1 MVTAP
6 ANPRLLTPYV
16 LTEQGDWF
24 EAEIHFIRRLLQPG
38 MGVVDIG
45 ANYGIYTLTAARA
58 VGPTGRV
65 VAFEPGSLPHACLG
79 RSLQANGLTQVELR
93 REALS
98 NRTGL
103 ARLGVA
109 ANSELNSLSNEGGE
123 GEEVSLVTL
132 DSAADA
138 WNRPI
143 DFLKLDAEGEEI
155 RILEGAERFF
165 ARHDPLV
172 MFELRHGAGVNHG
185 LLDAFRRRGFDLYRL
200 LPGLGVLVPL
210 DLESETEPFLLN
222 VFACRPA
229 RADLLRQAGLL
240 VTAPGALPAAEAEPA
255 MEVLARWA
263 GNSPW
268 AGALWRRGV
277 PAGAG
282 AWGESYVQALA
293 DTLRSEDP
301 ARALAQRWSY
311 LNRALETLSLVVGNQ
326 ASPGRRFA
334 LARAA
339 LACGSRKLANDC
351 LWGLGESVDVGAW
364 VEEPFLPPVMRLD
377 ALNPAGG
384 TFADV
389 FAAMRDESLV
399 ESGAFSVYFL
409 PKKLLPVLRRLGGN
423 PLCSAAARRR
433 LKTARRIFPP
443 EMV

>member
-6 ANPRLLTPYV
+6 ANLRLLTPYV

-24 EAEIHFIRRLLQPG
+24 EAEISYFRRLLQPG

-58 VGPTGRV
+58 VGPTGWV
-65 VAFEPGSLPHACLG
+65 AAFEPGSLPHACLG
-79 RSLQANGLTQVELR
+79 QSLQANALPQVELR

-98 NRTGL
+98 NRTGS
-103 ARLGVA
+103 ARLGIA

-123 GEEVSLVTL
+123 GEEVLLVTL
-132 DSAADA
+132 DSAAEA
-138 WNRPI
+138 WNRPV

-155 RILEGAERFF
+155 RILEGATHFF

-172 MFELRHGAGVNHG
+172 MFELRHSTGVNHG
-185 LLDAFRRRGFDLYRL
+185 LLDGFRHRGFGLYRL

-210 DLESETEPFLLN
+210 DPEGEGEPFLLN

-229 RADLLRQAGLL
+229 RAESLRQAGLL
-240 VTAPGALPAAEAEPA
+240 VPEPAALPASEDESAAD
-255 MEVLARWA
+255 VLARWA
-263 GNSPW
+263 GHSPW
-268 AGALWRRGV
+268 ARALWRRGV
-277 PAGAG
+277 PDGAG
-282 AWGESYVQALA
+282 VWGAIYVQGLA
-293 DTLRSEDP
+293 DLLRGEDP
-301 ARALAQRWSY
+301 ARPLAQRWAY
-311 LNRALETLSLVVGNQ
+311 LKRALESLGLVVGIEPR
-326 ASPGRRFA
+326 PGRQFA
-334 LARAA
+334 LTRAA

-399 ESGAFSVYFL
+399 ESGAFSVYFSA
-409 PKKLLPVLRRLGGN
+409 KKLLPVLRRLAGN
-423 PLCSAAARRR
+423 PLRSAEARRR
-433 LKTARRIFPP
+433 VDVARQVFPR
-443 EMV
+443 EMG